1 MTLLDQDARDAA
13 LDISHSLVVTA
24 PAGSGK
30 TGLLTFRVL
39 KLLAVAAQPEEI
51 LAITF
56 TKKAAK
62 EMQERIIS
70 ALQQADTFSQ
80 GKTAEQTW
88 QAIHDIDDDFQQHTL
103 RLAFAALENARTQQW
118 QLIDNP
124 NRLKI
129 KTIDSFCRE
138 LAVSL
143 PIASGLDASAG
154 TATLPNTLYGHAV
167 DLLINEYAQGQ
178 FVEPMNTLLDHFDG
192 NLDKLKAQ
200 FVTMLAKRDQW
211 LPLIMGLHAQ
221 ESIEESLNH
230 TLAQLCVDKLEALTE
245 HFWPYSHDVLP
256 LTHLAAENLK
266 EMAPESPICQLHNV
280 FSIPEPSLKSMATFW
295 QPLAQ
300 LLTTTTDTFRKT
312 VNKNTGFPPSAKEAK
327 TQFTAHLKTLAL
339 DNTLLE
345 HLAACKLFPTQGYT
359 PEQSHIINTLG
370 QLLPVSV
377 AFLHIAFKQKTQV
390 DFTEVMLAAHRA
402 LGIDSETPTDLNLL
416 LDYKLNHILIDEF
429 QDTSYTQLQLLEL
442 LTQAWQP
449 DEHRTL
455 FVVGDGMQSCYRFRN
470 ANVGIFLNI
479 RDHGTQN
486 IQPLAVNLNVNFRSN
501 KGVVDWVNNVF
512 SQTFPEHNDINYGAV
527 TYEHSHAFNTE
538 SPNDAVSCVGHVYHD
553 NPDQISPFT
562 AKDDAKK
569 QQIADIITTI
579 KTHQATSPNAT
590 IAVIAKAKKYLK
602 EVIAALKD
610 HTINHNAIDIDTLI
624 ERPEIHDLLTITRL
638 LHNPHCHTTWLAFL
652 RAPWCGLTLKEL
664 SLVGGEYAI
673 KNQSPEAITTRLFDQ
688 DILNSVS
695 EETRL
700 RLVRARDVMYQQFA
714 QQKRVPLSQTI
725 EQCWYSLG
733 GGLYVEHN
741 YQQDN
746 IDRYLQL
753 VASNEK
759 AYELPIWDDFIEQ
772 LTQLFAIQ
780 KPDTTST
787 TPPVELMTMHKS
799 KGLEFD
805 YVFLIGLEGR
815 GKNDDKTL
823 LNWSQYLDTQ
833 NTLHTLLSP
842 LKSHTDDKP
851 SALDTFI
858 AKQHKQ
864 SSLIEQNRLMYV
876 ACTRA
881 KQKLYVHA
889 LLCEKHDTKTDTLS
903 ITPPQAS
910 SLLAPLW
917 PHTEAQFDL
926 IYTKTKHN
934 EHSIETAKSIES
946 TENEHNQLHVNTQ
959 PHLHA
964 HLDTQLLDSYSTIN
978 LLTEHINNTAEKADK
993 TTNVSNAPFNNTD
1006 TDFFTN
1012 KEDDEDKRVAGIF
1025 LHRLLQHYGQKSIDT
1040 LHSHTVNEQET
1051 HWIRWLG
1058 TQGLNPQD
1066 ATDTYHTTMQCLL
1079 RLKTDETFLWL
1090 MSPNF
1095 ETSHCEWELYYS
1107 KPLKKIIIDRF
1118 FIENET
1124 AWIIDY
1130 KSAKKHAGQSMD
1142 AFLHEQHMHYQD
1154 QLERYHA
1161 VIAHRYPKLTIKTAL
1176 YFPFESQL
1184 HITSD

>member
-1 MTLLDQDARDAA
+1 MTLFDQDAREAA

-39 KLLAVAAQPEEI
+39 KLLAVATQPEEI

-70 ALQQADTFSQ
+70 ALQQADNFSQ

-88 QAIHDIDDDFQQHTL
+88 HAINNINDDFQQQTL
-103 RLAFAALENARTQQW
+103 RLAFAALENARAQQW

-124 NRLKI
+124 NRLKV

-154 TATLPNTLYGHAV
+154 TATLPNTLYAHAV

-178 FVEPMNTLLDHFDG
+178 FIEPMNTLLDHFDG
-192 NLDKLKAQ
+192 NLDTLKAQ

-211 LPLIMGLHAQ
+211 LPLIMGLHSD
-221 ESIEESLNH
+221 ESIEESLSH
-230 TLAQLCVDKLEALTE
+230 TLEQLCIEKLDVLAE
-245 HFWPYSHDVLP
+245 HFWPYAHDLLP
-256 LTHLAAENLK
+256 LTHQAAENLK
-266 EMAPESPICQLHNV
+266 EIAPESSICQLQDV
-280 FSIPEPSLKSMATFW
+280 FSIPEASVKSMATFW

-300 LLTTTTDTFRKT
+300 LLTTQSDTFRVQ
-312 VNKNTGFPPSAKEAK
+312 VNKNIGFPPSAKEAK
-327 TQFTAHLKTLAL
+327 TQFSQHLKTLAL

-345 HLAACKLFPTQGYT
+345 HLTACKLFPTQGYT
-359 PEQSHIINTLG
+359 PKQSRIMNTLG
-370 QLLPVSV
+370 QLLPISV

-390 DFTEVMLAAHRA
+390 DFTEVMLAAQRA
-402 LGIDSETPTDLNLL
+402 LGIDSDTPTDLNLL

-501 KGVVDWVNNVF
+501 KGVVDWVNTVF
-512 SQTFPEHNDINYGAV
+512 SHTFPAHNDINYGAV
-527 TYEHSHAFNTE
+527 TYEHSHAFNTA
-538 SPNDAVSCVGHVYHD
+538 SPNEAVCCMGHVYHD
-553 NPDQISPFT
+553 KSDHVSPFI
-562 AKDDAKK
+562 AKDNAKK
-569 QQIADIITTI
+569 QQIADIITAI
-579 KTHQATSPNAT
+579 KTHQAASPQAT

-602 EVIAALKD
+602 DVIAALKD
-610 HTINHNAIDIDTLI
+610 HGINHNAIDIDTLI

-638 LHNPHCHTTWLAFL
+638 LHNPYCHTTWLAFL

-664 SLVGGEYAI
+664 SIVCGEYAI
-673 KNQSPEAITTRLFDQ
+673 KNISPEAITTRLFDAS
-688 DILNSVS
+688 ILAMLN
-695 EETRL
+695 EETRQ
-700 RLVRARDVMYQQFA
+700 RVIRARDIMHQQFA
-714 QQKRVPLSQTI
+714 QQKRISLSQTI

-733 GGLYVEHN
+733 GGLYIEHH
-741 YQQDN
+741 YQHDN
-746 IDRYLQL
+746 IERYLEL
-753 VASNEK
+753 VANHEK
-759 AYELPIWDDFIEQ
+759 ACELPIWDDFIEQ
-772 LTQLFAIQ
+772 LTQLFATQ
-780 KPDTTST
+780 KPDTANLI
-787 TPPVELMTMHKS
+787 PPVELMTMHKS

-805 YVFLIGLEGR
+805 YVFLIGLEG
-815 GKNDDKTL
+815 KSMNDEKTL

-842 LKSHTDDKP
+842 LKSHTDDTP
-851 SALDTFI
+851 SALDKFI
-858 AKQHKQ
+858 ATQHKK

-889 LLCEKHDTKTDTLS
+889 LLCEKYDPKTDTLS
-903 ITPPQAS
+903 ITPPQSS

-917 PHTEAQFDL
+917 PYTDAQFDL
-926 IYTKTKHN
+926 IYTKTVQNTSHIPNTDGVQHKP
-934 EHSIETAKSIES
+934 
-946 TENEHNQLHVNTQ
+946 QLQ
-959 PHLHA
+959 A
-964 HLDTQLLDSYSTIN
+964 HLDTSLLHTHSTLK
-978 LLTEHINNTAEKADK
+978 LLEQHTENHQILKPADH
-993 TTNVSNAPFNNTD
+993 SNAPFNNTE
-1006 TDFFTN
+1006 TDFFTP
-1012 KEDDEDKRVAGIF
+1012 KDDDEDKRVAGIF
-1025 LHRLLQHYGQKSIDT
+1025 LHRLLQHYGQKGIEALQDS
-1040 LHSHTVNEQET
+1040 VVQEQET
-1051 HWIRWLG
+1051 HWVTWLG
-1058 TQGLNPQD
+1058 TQGLSKQD
-1066 ATDTYHTTMQCLL
+1066 ASQTYHSTMQCLL
-1079 RLKTDETFLWL
+1079 RLKADNTFLWL
-1090 MSPNF
+1090 MRQDF
-1095 ETSHCEWELYYS
+1095 ETSHHEWALYYS

-1118 FIENET
+1118 FIDNET

-1130 KSAKKHAGQSMD
+1130 KSATKHLGQSIE
-1142 AFLHEQHMHYQD
+1142 AFLHEQQMHYQD

-1161 VIAHRYPKLTIKTAL
+1161 VIAHQYPKLKIKTAL
-1176 YFPFESQL
+1176 YFPFESIL
-1184 HITSD
+1184 HITNDEVLSGINREI